1 MKLFKYII
9 ILFSFSTL
17 FILNNA
23 SAKDLKIAF
32 FASSSENGY
41 NQAIW
46 EGVKAAATEA
56 GAETAIYNGEFNGT
70 LQYSQIE
77 DVVTSGEFDGL
88 VICPNDTVGVAG
100 ALEQAIAAGMKVG
113 TALFPIGP
121 DLETLEPQVEGL
133 TATAAGSPTAGATM
147 QAEGVV
153 EFCKDK
159 DPCNV
164 IIIIGLKIYPF
175 DKLRYDVFLDVLG
188 QHSNIKIGS
197 TVEGNYSP
205 DISLT
210 GMTDALQATK
220 NVHAILSNADQ
231 HLIGAEIALAD
242 AGYNVPDLYL
252 MGGGASAI
260 AIEAI
265 KEGRWDATYAYFPFT
280 EGYEAAKAVIGA
292 IQGKEVNA
300 VFDMNKVGAVNPIV
314 TKEVLDANPGW
325 EAEWEG

>member
-1 MKLFKYII
+1 MKLFKYIF

-113 TALFPIGP
+113 AALFPIGP

-242 AGYNVPDLYL
+242 EGYNVPDPVSYTHLTL
-252 MGGGASAI
+252 P
-260 AIEAI
+260 
-265 KEGRWDATYAYFPFT
+265 T
-280 EGYEAAKAVIGA
+280 KA
-292 IQGKEVNA
+292 
-300 VFDMNKVGAVNPIV
+300 
-314 TKEVLDANPGW
+314 
-325 EAEWEG
+325 